1 MSLDAYCTP
10 LPDVPHG
17 SYEWH
22 LHRRQAIGS
31 SETSGLLGMSDFAS
45 PWTIWMDKTGRTPI
59 VVEDDDELLFWG
71 RRLESVI
78 RDVAC
83 ERLGLTATNSGSLR
97 SIERPHMSYSPDG
110 ILSDGGLY
118 EGKNTAWFMA
128 SKWDEQIPDHAE
140 IQVHHGMYVTGATH
154 AYVAGL
160 IGGNRLK
167 VHRVERNERLIEL
180 VTDVCDDFWNNY
192 VIPDVEPPTGGT
204 SADRELI
211 NDLHTHTGEPIHLA
225 EAAIRPLKEKYK
237 AAAEAEKAAK
247 KDKDAAANQIRLLA
261 GEASGIYVND
271 RPYINLKRGQFAP
284 KKFQEKHPD
293 LFEQYQKSAVVLD
306 SAKLKQDH
314 PELYRK
320 FQSVSIDIKE
330 K

>member
-1 MSLDAYCTP
+1 MTLDLHCKP

-22 LHRRQAIGS
+22 IHRRNAIGS

-45 PWTIWMDKTGRTPI
+45 PWTVWMNKTGRTPI
-59 VVEDDDELLFWG
+59 VVESDDELMFWG

-83 ERLGLTATNSGSLR
+83 ERLELHARNSPSLQ
-97 SIERPHMSYSPDG
+97 SLERPHMSYSPDG
-110 ILSDGGLY
+110 LLSDGGLY

-128 SKWDEQIPDHAE
+128 SKWDDQVPDHAE

-160 IGGNRLK
+160 VGGNRLK
-167 VHRVERNERLIEL
+167 IHRVERNERLIEL
-180 VTDVCDDFWNNY
+180 VTEVCDDLWLNY
-192 VIPDVEPPTGGT
+192 VIPDKEPPAGGT
-204 SADRELI
+204 SADRDLV
-211 NDLHTHTGEPIHLA
+211 NDMHDHMGQPAHVA
-225 EAAIRPLKEKYK
+225 ERDIQPLRDKYMK
-237 AAAEAEKAAK
+237 AAEAEKLAK
-247 KDKDAAANQIRLLA
+247 QEKDATANQIRLLA

-271 RPYINLKRGQFAP
+271 KPYINLKRGNFAS
-284 KKFQEKHPD
+284 KRFKESHPD
-293 LFEQYQKSAVVLD
+293 LFDQYQKSTVVLD

-314 PELYRK
+314 PDLYRK
-320 FQSVSIDIKE
+320 YQSVSIDIKE